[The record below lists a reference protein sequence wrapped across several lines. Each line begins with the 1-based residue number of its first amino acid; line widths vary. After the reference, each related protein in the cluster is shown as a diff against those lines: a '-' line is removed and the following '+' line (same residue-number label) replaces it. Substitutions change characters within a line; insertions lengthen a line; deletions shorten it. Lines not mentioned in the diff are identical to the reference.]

1 MIIVPWKIEPRK
13 IASRSFTP
21 QQILQ
26 ENIQIKTKLLMMYD
40 TQIFDSSVFYQ
51 NKSFFYSV
59 P

>member
-40 TQIFDSSVFYQ
+40 TQIFKFCMIFSILP
-51 NKSFFYSV
+51 K
-59 P
+59 